1 MTDSSS
7 YLGAAHTASIPA
19 TRDAEAGGLRK
30 VEESVLDPG
39 QSEAP
44 TASPHTPT
52 PPLQPEM
59 TTGQAGEL
67 KQEGVWGLGFL
78 QHGKAATL

>member
-1 MTDSSS
+1 MQW
-7 YLGAAHTASIPA
+7 HTASIPA

-44 TASPHTPT
+44 TASLHTPT

-59 TTGQAGEL
+59 TTGKTGEV
-67 KQEGVWGLGFL
+67 KQEGAWGLGFL
-78 QHGKAATL
+78 QQGKAATI